1 MRYLL
6 KLKISIEAPD
16 DPAAREAACRFLD
29 SKGLIVNVGY
39 PTVIGLD
46 KIYEHK
52 PPKSVNLMLDRYWKR
67 RKRG

>member
-16 DPAAREAACRFLD
+16 DPAAREVAYQFLD
-29 SKGLIVNVGY
+29 SKGLINIDYPNVI
-39 PTVIGLD
+39 TFN

-52 PPKSVNLMLDRYWKR
+52 PPKSIDLKNI
-67 RKRG
+67 RKEGKKQ